1 MNPAKIRHGTVFW
14 CATVAFFL
22 STGEINAATLALF
35 NTGVN
40 GSGTAWGS
48 GGVTDIHYNLVLQPG
63 TGGVAQ
69 TVTDT
74 TYPFGPWL
82 ANNSGSRWIGPA
94 ADGFGPA
101 GFYAYRQTFF
111 VPSSALLSSMF
122 ITGRWATDDTGTNI
136 RINGTPTGNIST
148 SNSTLTPFTISSGF
162 VHGFNTLDFV
172 VNNAGFSPFTN
183 ATGLRVDDIYGA
195 YQAFPVPEPQA
206 LVLAVSAIAIG
217 FASRRRCPTA
227 RSD

>member
-1 MNPAKIRHGTVFW
+1 MSV
-14 CATVAFFL
+14 
-22 STGEINAATLALF
+22 GEVNAATLALF

-40 GSGTAWGS
+40 GTGTAWGS

-69 TVTDT
+69 TVDDT

-82 ANNSGSRWIGPA
+82 VNNSGSRWIGPA
-94 ADGFGPA
+94 DDAFGPA
-101 GFYAYRQTFF
+101 GLYVYRQTFF

-136 RINGTPTGNIST
+136 RINGTPTGNVST
-148 SNSTLTPFTISSGF
+148 SNTTLTPFSISSGF
-162 VHGFNTLDFV
+162 AHGVNTLDFV

-183 ATGLRVDDIYGA
+183 ATGLRVDDIFGA
-195 YQAFPVPEPQA
+195 YQAVIVPEPQT
-206 LVLAVSAIAIG
+206 VGLAVSAVVVG
-217 FASRRRCPTA
+217 FAARRRHPGS